1 VLTVA
6 RHNSI
11 HLQDDADDCDED
23 DVDEQEDDGIE
34 LSHNVSCRTLRPEQ
48 NLKCTHSIHPA
59 CEHTMSD
66 AAMDGRG
73 RQPADAPRL
82 DDAILDRA
90 AAALAAA
97 ITSASASAAA
107 HASPRGATH
116 TNTQQRENTRETLAK
131 APRAPSSSSAPAPM
145 ALHGMQPRSV
155 ARAWQSFPLDLS
167 FLARRLDGVALFQP
181 YLAKRGLESWEARQ
195 RLSSIELVLL
205 GQRCLAD
212 ARSRLPTTTTSTDA
226 LELARWCECVAAT
239 PGPPTQHNTAAL
251 RTRVAHPLPGGRTL
265 AAFPWHNPPLLPEAE
280 APTDHRSLSSGR
292 ADDNGANAQHD
303 GADSQPDA
311 RGDHSA
317 DPDGRNAN
325 TASDD
330 ACPSALVVWR
340 VSGVI
345 DRVDDAGVLCVSEPV
360 TLTGGTDGKR
370 HFRVV
375 VSAALR
381 KGDAKPPTPKAMGED
396 AHVFGCVDV
405 RVGDS
410 IEKNIRVPFVAVMDG
425 GGGHQ
430 LAQYGQAHLTRAF
443 GESLQRVCDEHGAVD
458 GYALFEAMR
467 RADHQLFNRDNV
479 LETPSE
485 AYAALS
491 VGHAEVEARTGLPP
505 AEFVR
510 LFQRAGGP
518 LSGLNPMQAHRA
530 VTSAVGTCS
539 AGPEDVTVRTPLRA
553 FDLRDEGD
561 AAELQRVY
569 ELAVG
574 TIVRIEVQL
583 VMCAFRVSDDDDDDD
598 GSRSSVIVT
607 TFNRGDC
614 QAVATVPHGGVGN
627 DDGSVDV
634 VALCS
639 PVSSMSVNGSE
650 AVLSV
655 GARVTCGCD
664 GHFEKVSLD
673 DHALFDNLHAA
684 ASAATDR
691 KEDPLEYVELLA
703 RASAWVGGGDDTT
716 LVSAVV
722 LSAGV

>member
-1 VLTVA
+1 
-6 RHNSI
+6 
-11 HLQDDADDCDED
+11 
-23 DVDEQEDDGIE
+23 
-34 LSHNVSCRTLRPEQ
+34 
-48 NLKCTHSIHPA
+48 
-59 CEHTMSD
+59 
-66 AAMDGRG
+66 MDGRG
-73 RQPADAPRL
+73 RQPAQAPRL

-90 AAALAAA
+90 AATLAAA

-107 HASPRGATH
+107 HASPRGATRTNTQCGH
-116 TNTQQRENTRETLAK
+116 VGRHAPCNTQQRDIQNTCESLGK
-131 APRAPSSSSAPAPM
+131 APRAPSSSSSAPAAV
-145 ALHGMQPRSV
+145 ALHGVQPRPV
-155 ARAWQSFPLDLS
+155 AQAWQSFPLDLS

-181 YLAKRGLESWEARQ
+181 YLAKRGLESCEARQ

-205 GQRCLAD
+205 GQRCLAH
-212 ARSRLPTTTTSTDA
+212 ARSRLPTATTSTDA
-226 LELARWCECVAAT
+226 LELARWCECIAAT

-265 AAFPWHNPPLLPEAE
+265 AAFPWHNPTLLPVAE

-292 ADDNGANAQHD
+292 ADDNGAHAQQD
-303 GADSQPDA
+303 CADSQPDA

-317 DPDGRNAN
+317 DADGRNAN

-330 ACPSALVVWR
+330 ACPSALVVQR

-345 DRVDDAGVLCVSEPV
+345 DRVDDAGVLCLSEPV

-370 HFRVV
+370 RFRVV

-430 LAQYGQAHLTRAF
+430 LAQYGQAHLIRAF
-443 GESLQRVCDEHGAVD
+443 GELLQDVCDEHGAVD

-539 AGPEDVTVRTPLRA
+539 AWPEDVTVRTPLRA

-598 GSRSSVIVT
+598 DDGSSSSVIVT

-614 QAVATVPHGGVGN
+614 QAVATVPRGGVGN

-650 AVLSV
+650 VVLSV

-673 DHALFDNLHAA
+673 DHTLFDNLHAA